1 MLRILQLPIVS
12 NELSYPD
19 WIQLLIQSQFSLSMT
34 VLYGVLTHRVGR
46 WKPAQAIKLPPF
58 PEAKNQLVL
67 GSKEE
72 ETQPVWVS
80 LSPKALAGNIL
91 VTGSIG
97 GGKTQGTI
105 LPYFDQLLRFSP
117 RPAILAVDP
126 KGTFIP

>member
-1 MLRILQLPIVS
+1 M
-12 NELSYPD
+12 
-19 WIQLLIQSQFSLSMT
+19 
-34 VLYGVLTHRVGR
+34 LYGVVAHRVGR
-46 WKPAQAIKLPPF
+46 WKPVQAIKLPPF
-58 PEAKNQLVL
+58 PEAKNYLVL

-72 ETQPVWVS
+72 ETQPGWVS

-105 LPYFDQLLRFSP
+105 LPYFDQLLAFSP

-126 KGTFIP
+126 KGTFIPKALEMIDKHNLSSQVLRISLDESVTFNPIYVPN